1 MPISEL
7 RPDASPVDKQPRKT
21 HFLLTLYYILFFVL
35 FGFGLA
41 TVIGMNGNLILAFI
55 IAVLT
60 VSIITIFVTRQAR
73 RR

>member
-1 MPISEL
+1 MPISEIH
-7 RPDASPVDKQPRKT
+7 PDASPVDKQPRKT

-41 TVIGMNGNLILAFI
+41 LVIGLNGNVILAFI

-60 VSIITIFVTRQAR
+60 VSIITVFVTRQAR